1 MKAFYVRDSSGS
13 MMAGTAFSTRRPSE
27 DTTVVL
33 IKDIDKGISHYVGES
48 TNIEILD
55 ATSDITFEDCIELK
69 HFDSLSEAIH
79 YFLEKYFTAWGADIH
94 THNLV
99 ENIFIDPSQ
108 EFVGSL
114 ETAFRWIE

>member
-13 MMAGTAFSTRRPSE
+13 MMAGTTASFRQPSE
-27 DTTVVL
+27 KASVIL
-33 IKDIDKGISHYVGES
+33 IVDVDKVISHWSGDS

-55 ATSDITFEDCIELK
+55 PTSDITFEDCIELRRL
-69 HFDSLSEAIH
+69 DSLSEAIH
-79 YFLEKYFTAWGADIH
+79 YFLEKYFAAWGADIH
-94 THNLV
+94 THNLI

-114 ETAFRWIE
+114 EKAFRWME